1 MSLKKFLNAMSFMHL
16 AFCVL
21 LWLPALF
28 FVLVAYSD
36 YNMRGCYYHPDGGQC
51 SEAFGVMMIASF
63 VLAGPFFHL
72 FYGVFRKTLK
82 GAGNA

>member
-1 MSLKKFLNAMSFMHL
+1 MSLKKFLNAMSWLHL

-28 FVLVAYSD
+28 FALVAYSD

-51 SEAFGVMMIASF
+51 SEALGVMMIAFF
-63 VLAGPFFHL
+63 VLVGPFVHL
-72 FYGVFRKTLK
+72 FYWTFHKVLK
-82 GAGNA
+82 SKSYA